1 MQTCKKD
8 NRHRVRHGTAA
19 QAQPEGHPCLQHE
32 AQPVILESSA
42 TSGSVP
48 GWDQRMLAQYF
59 ARAES
64 HQQSSTL
71 ISLFSNGAEQE
82 QKATDSNQS
91 CGGDCHTPECH
102 RHALAPN
109 TSIYLSLLL
118 CEGG

>member
-32 AQPVILESSA
+32 AQPVIPESSA

-48 GWDQRMLAQYF
+48 GWDQGMLAQYF

-91 CGGDCHTPECH
+91 CGG
-102 RHALAPN
+102 R
-109 TSIYLSLLL
+109 LSHP
-118 CEGG
+118 